1 MAINTIKVKA
11 QNRTELGSRAMKRI
25 RDKGMIP
32 AVIYGHKQAVL
43 PITLDKRE
51 VSSHINKGAH
61 LFDLDVA
68 GTSETVL
75 VKEAQYD
82 HLGIQLLHVDFS
94 RVSLDEK
101 VKVKVP
107 LELKGT
113 PKGEAEGGKLQ
124 QLIAELDVECVVVS
138 IPELIRHTRR
148 WGCEVQSR
156 GAPVG
161 RVLVLVPAWKN
172 RTPASLPSSSA
183 IGQSSAPS
191 SSWRQTGWWA
201 MPSVLT
207 SPVSRWRTAT
217 MVRPTSGFSFS
228 AHWAGRV
235 V

>member
-32 AVIYGHKQAVL
+32 AVIYGHKQTVL
-43 PITLDKRE
+43 PITLDKKE
-51 VSSHINKGAH
+51 VSAHINKGAH

-124 QLIAELDVECVVVS
+124 QIIAQLDVECVVVS
-138 IPELIRHTRR
+138 IPDVIRHIVTEMEMDSVLHIKDLQFPEGVKPLQDPELIVAMVR
-148 WGCEVQSR
+148 EVKEEII
-156 GAPVG
+156 APVAAEVAAPEPEVIG
-161 RVLVLVPAWKN
+161 AKEREEKAAAEAAAAPAKGE
-172 RTPASLPSSSA
+172 AKK
-183 IGQSSAPS
+183 
-191 SSWRQTGWWA
+191 
-201 MPSVLT
+201 
-207 SPVSRWRTAT
+207 
-217 MVRPTSGFSFS
+217 
-228 AHWAGRV
+228 
-235 V
+235 

>member
-138 IPELIRHTRR
+138 IPELIRHIVTEMEMDSVLHIKDLHFPEGVKPLQDPELIVAMVR
-148 WGCEVQSR
+148 EVKEEII
-156 GAPVG
+156 APV
-161 RVLVLVPAWKN
+161 VAEVAVPE
-172 RTPASLPSSSA
+172 PEV
-183 IGQSSAPS
+183 IGAKEREEKAAVETTAAPVK
-191 SSWRQTGWWA
+191 GEA
-201 MPSVLT
+201 KK
-207 SPVSRWRTAT
+207 
-217 MVRPTSGFSFS
+217 
-228 AHWAGRV
+228 
-235 V
+235 

>member
-25 RDKGMIP
+25 RDKGLVP

-68 GTSETVL
+68 GASETVL

-113 PKGEAEGGKLQ
+113 PKGEADGGKLQ

-138 IPELIRHTRR
+138 IPDVIRHVVTDMEMDSVLHIKDLHFPEGVKSLQDAELIVAMVR
-148 WGCEVQSR
+148 EVKEELI
-156 GAPVG
+156 APVVAEVAAPEPEVIG
-161 RVLVLVPAWKN
+161 AKEREEKAAAETAVAPAK
-172 RTPASLPSSSA
+172 TE
-183 IGQSSAPS
+183 
-191 SSWRQTGWWA
+191 TKK
-201 MPSVLT
+201 
-207 SPVSRWRTAT
+207 
-217 MVRPTSGFSFS
+217 
-228 AHWAGRV
+228 
-235 V
+235 

>member
-25 RDKGMIP
+25 RDKGQVP

-43 PITLDKRE
+43 PITLDKKE

-124 QLIAELDVECVVVS
+124 QIIAELDVECVVVS
-138 IPELIRHTRR
+138 IPDLIRHVVTEMEMDSVLHIKDLQFPEGVKPLQDPELIVAMVR
-148 WGCEVQSR
+148 EVKEDVI
-156 GAPVG
+156 APVAAEVAAPEPEVIG
-161 RVLVLVPAWKN
+161 AKEREEKAAADTTAAPAKGD
-172 RTPASLPSSSA
+172 AKK
-183 IGQSSAPS
+183 
-191 SSWRQTGWWA
+191 
-201 MPSVLT
+201 
-207 SPVSRWRTAT
+207 
-217 MVRPTSGFSFS
+217 
-228 AHWAGRV
+228 
-235 V
+235 